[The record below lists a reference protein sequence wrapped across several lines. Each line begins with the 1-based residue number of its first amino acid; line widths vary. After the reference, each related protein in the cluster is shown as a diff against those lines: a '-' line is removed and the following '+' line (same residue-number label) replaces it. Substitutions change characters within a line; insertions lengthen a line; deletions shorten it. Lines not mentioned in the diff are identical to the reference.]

1 MPSYQ
6 RHEGATLFLHH
17 PTSALKGLALSTV
30 SMMPFPKARGE
41 LRRIPLPRLY
51 EKSSNSDE
59 PPRHEANHRSVHQRL
74 AARTRSLVI
83 LAHPPVLIDP
93 GDRPLDGLLA
103 NDKFCMSRHVRLSLS
118 YSRRPN
124 LTRRRTDW
132 ATDARAYPPAGI
144 TRHGGDDETVV
155 ARTSGNSE
163 TPGREATLGPGV
175 PGHPAVEPG
184 KRADSRSG
192 RERRGGVP

>member
-1 MPSYQ
+1 MPLASFPPLPGSLPHYHSGRASPERYDNRYEQ
-6 RHEGATLFLHH
+6 GFSESFGTTMGKHSFDLIR
-17 PTSALKGLALSTV
+17 SAL
-30 SMMPFPKARGE
+30 PRRGH
-41 LRRIPLPRLY
+41 IQ
-51 EKSSNSDE
+51 
-59 PPRHEANHRSVHQRL
+59 SVG
-74 AARTRSLVI
+74 I
-83 LAHPPVLIDP
+83 I
-93 GDRPLDGLLA
+93 DGLLA

-144 TRHGGDDETVV
+144 TRHGGDDETAL

-163 TPGREATLGPGV
+163 TPGREATLGPGL
-175 PGHPAVEPG
+175 PGHRAVEPA

-192 RERRGGVP
+192 RKRQGGVP

>member
-1 MPSYQ
+1 MDYRIALPADTQ
-6 RHEGATLFLHH
+6 ATVIVQPREGA
-17 PTSALKGLALSTV
+17 
-30 SMMPFPKARGE
+30 
-41 LRRIPLPRLY
+41 
-51 EKSSNSDE
+51 
-59 PPRHEANHRSVHQRL
+59 
-74 AARTRSLVI
+74 
-83 LAHPPVLIDP
+83 
-93 GDRPLDGLLA
+93 LDGLLA

-175 PGHPAVEPG
+175 PGHPAVKPG

>member
-1 MPSYQ
+1 M
-6 RHEGATLFLHH
+6 TNF
-17 PTSALKGLALSTV
+17 
-30 SMMPFPKARGE
+30 MGE
-41 LRRIPLPRLY
+41 
-51 EKSSNSDE
+51 S
-59 PPRHEANHRSVHQRL
+59 PPRCSLTNDTTWLVREERSTPVKRL
-74 AARTRSLVI
+74 RII
-83 LAHPPVLIDP
+83 LQNGSYKIHCNLINTNKITVAEEL
-93 GDRPLDGLLA
+93 GLFDGLLA

-144 TRHGGDDETVV
+144 TRHGGDDETAL

-163 TPGREATLGPGV
+163 TPGREATLGPGL

-192 RERRGGVP
+192 RKRQGGLP